1 MRWLPNLL
9 TLTNAFFGCIALL
22 FIHDLNLEYL
32 SYCIGVSLLCDLF
45 DGYFARKLSVVN
57 KMGKELDS
65 LADIISF
72 GIIPG
77 ALIAKIGFLFSNPI
91 FLIGFLITLG
101 SVYRLARF
109 NVEKSQLNYF
119 IGLPTPA
126 NTLMILGLAWGIYDY
141 ELFQIINTDK
151 DTLMSPFSVFL
162 IFTTFFS
169 IFLMNSKLKI
179 LSFKILPKHRI
190 SWLLR
195 GGFFLTC
202 LILLINFRMTALAFI
217 IPLLLFISIL
227 EQKLLKNKI

>member
-9 TLTNAFFGCIALL
+9 TLTNAFFGCIALV

-109 NVEKSQLNYF
+109 NAEKSQLNYF

-151 DTLMSPFSVFL
+151 DTLLSPFSFFL
-162 IFTTFFS
+162 IFTTFLS
-169 IFLMNSKLKI
+169 IFFMNSKLKI

-195 GGFFLTC
+195 GGFILTC

>member
-1 MRWLPNLL
+1 
-9 TLTNAFFGCIALL
+9 
-22 FIHDLNLEYL
+22 
-32 SYCIGVSLLCDLF
+32 
-45 DGYFARKLSVVN
+45 
-57 KMGKELDS
+57 MGKELDS

-109 NVEKSQLNYF
+109 NAEKSQLNYF

-179 LSFKILPKHRI
+179 LSFKILPKQRI